1 MSAFRQKSI
10 PAWGY
15 GGPMATTP
23 VQLVD
28 SPPGEATP
36 SPRVLVAIAVTIV
49 AWASAFIV
57 IRGVGHDF
65 TPGSLALGR
74 LLVGAAC
81 LTLAVSRRPWV
92 APTRR
97 EWMLIVVFGITWFG
111 VYNVALNTAE
121 LTIDAGT
128 TAMIVNVAPIL
139 IAFSAGLV
147 LGEGLPKWLLIG
159 AGVAFCGVLL
169 IGVST
174 GGAGFGN
181 IAGVLW
187 CLAAALSYAVGV
199 LAQKPTLRRMS
210 AVQVTW
216 LGCMVGVVAC
226 LPYLG
231 DLVRDVQ
238 TSTPAS
244 ILGVVYLG
252 AVPTALAFTTWGY
265 ALSRMPAGRLGVSTY
280 IVPPLA
286 IGMGLLVFGEVPTP
300 VAILGGAICLLGV
313 ALSRRRSR
321 AVA

>member
-1 MSAFRQKSI
+1 MTT
-10 PAWGY
+10 
-15 GGPMATTP
+15 TTP
-23 VQLVD
+23 LTV
-28 SPPGEATP
+28 SPPGESTP
-36 SPRVLVAIAVTIV
+36 SPRVLAAIAVTIV

-65 TPGSLALGR
+65 SPGSLALGR

-81 LTLAVSRRPWV
+81 LTLVVVRQPWV

-97 EWMLIVVFGITWFG
+97 EWLLIVLFGITWFG

-121 LTIDAGT
+121 LTLDAGT

-139 IAFSAGLV
+139 IAFGAGLV

-159 AGVAFCGVLL
+159 AVVAFAGVLL
-169 IGVST
+169 IGIAT
-174 GGAGFGN
+174 GGATLGN
-181 IAGVLW
+181 ISGVLW

-210 AVQVTW
+210 SVQVTW
-216 LGCMVGVVAC
+216 LGCVIGLVAC
-226 LPYLG
+226 LPFAG
-231 DLVRDVQ
+231 DLLRDVQ
-238 TSTPAS
+238 SSTPLS

-286 IGMGLLVFGEVPTP
+286 IGMGFLAFGEVPTL
-300 VAILGGAICLLGV
+300 VAVLGGAICLVGV
-313 ALSRRRSR
+313 ALSRRRVR
-321 AVA
+321 AGV